1 MKAAVA
7 IIVACVVAIAWG
19 HATLPGGALGDRPL
33 PAAGDGTPVLP
44 TNVSARVQCWAQT
57 KSGNRCKRRAVSGER
72 YCRQHSATI
81 APKKQP
87 EKCRSFTEDG
97 KPCEV
102 KPVEGGIY
110 CKGHLK

>member
-19 HATLPGGALGDRPL
+19 HATLPTAERGGFIETA
-33 PAAGDGTPVLP
+33 LP
-44 TNVSARVQCWAQT
+44 TNVTARVQCWAQT